1 MSRSGHDLD
10 VVTGID
16 FRRLFDESPT
26 GIAVVSCAGRCL
38 QVNRALC
45 EMLGYEEQ
53 DLLGTAFA
61 DLARP
66 DDRSPGAEP
75 TRRPG
80 RGEDH
85 RYLRKDG
92 GEIWIRVTSA
102 AICDPA
108 GEPQHLV
115 LHVED
120 ITQARAVELE
130 LARERSLLAESQRA
144 ARIGSWELDL
154 ETGVQRWSQ
163 EQFELYGVDPG
174 EAVPAL
180 DELLGWVHPDDR
192 SGVIAGLREHMAS
205 GESFTDE
212 YRVMH
217 PKLGMRVLVVRGRY
231 LQQDPGTGRPA
242 RLAGTTHDVTA
253 EREAQEQRWALAER
267 QRLLLASLPDALM
280 VLFDAELR
288 CVMLQGR
295 LLAALSIDPQRFIG
309 EPVTELLPPEQA
321 EVIVPM
327 IERAL
332 AGEAGSIES
341 PAVGGRTYLFEI
353 APYRLDDGSVAGA
366 FAVGRDI
373 TERLRAEEQLR
384 LFATIVQQS
393 ADAIIV
399 RSPEG
404 LITQW
409 NDGARRMYGYTAQEA
424 IGRSADFLVPT
435 DRDGESDQLVRKTID
450 GGGPQTVQTSRVCKD
465 GSVIEV
471 ALTLAPIVA
480 PDGSLL
486 GISGVARDITAE
498 TRAQQLLVNSE
509 RQLYDAQALAHV
521 GSWERSLSQPRAIM
535 SAELCRILGQPQGF
549 SPNTREFLELVHEDD
564 RDEVARG
571 LRAAARGES
580 RQSEYRIVRPDG
592 EVRHVHALRN
602 PRSDP
607 SGRVTH
613 LFGAVQD
620 VTERKQYEA
629 RLQRL
634 ATHDS
639 LTGLP
644 NRRTFDERI
653 VAELARAR
661 RHGRSLCLALLD
673 IDHFK
678 QINDTLGHPVGDTV
692 LASVAEIL
700 RDQVRGDELIARV
713 GGEEFAWILPDA
725 DVDGAL
731 AAVRRCLAAVAAARF
746 ELAPSVTISGG
757 ICAASDKLDVV
768 ELYRL
773 ADNALL
779 TAKQERNMVL
789 VAGGRADRGDRR
801 A

>member
-1 MSRSGHDLD
+1 MSRSGSGIES
-10 VVTGID
+10 VTAID

-26 GIAVVSCAGRCL
+26 GMAVLSRDGRWL

-45 EMLGYEEQ
+45 EMLGYLEE
-53 DLLGTAFA
+53 DLLGREFSAVA
-61 DLARP
+61 HP
-66 DDRSPGAEP
+66 DDSTQGAEL
-75 TRRPG
+75 TRRLVA
-80 RGEDH
+80 GESSGFTVDK

-92 GEIWIRVTSA
+92 GEIWIKVTSA
-102 AICDPA
+102 PIRDRT
-108 GEPQHLV
+108 GEPLHVV
-115 LHVED
+115 LHAED
-120 ITQARAVELE
+120 ITQARVVERE
-130 LARERSLLAESQRA
+130 LARERSLLVESQAA

-154 ETGVQRWSQ
+154 ETGVQRWSL
-163 EQFELYGVDPG
+163 EQFELYGVDPAG
-174 EAVPAL
+174 AVPAL
-180 DELLGWVHPDDR
+180 DELLAWVHPDDR
-192 SGVIAGLREHMAS
+192 PGVVAGLREHMAS

-217 PKLGMRVLVVRGRY
+217 PKLGTRVLVVRGRY
-231 LQQDPGTGRPA
+231 LKQDPESGRPA

-253 EREAQEQRWALAER
+253 EREAQEERWELAER
-267 QRLLLASLPDALM
+267 QRLLLASLPDALV
-280 VLFDAELR
+280 VLFDSELR

-295 LLAALSIDPQRFIG
+295 ILSALAIDARRFIG
-309 EPVTELLPPEQA
+309 APVTELLPEQA
-321 EVIVPM
+321 EIIVPL

-332 AGEAGSIES
+332 AGETGSVES
-341 PAVGGRTYLFEI
+341 PPVAGRTYLFEV
-353 APYRLDDGSVAGA
+353 APYRLDDGSIAGA

-373 TERLRAEEQLR
+373 SGRLRAEEQLR

-393 ADAIIV
+393 TDAIIV

-404 LITQW
+404 VITQW
-409 NDGARRMYGYTAQEA
+409 NDGATRIYGYTAQEA
-424 IGRSADFLVPT
+424 IGQSTNFLVPP
-435 DRDGESDQLVRKTID
+435 DRDGESDELLETAIE
-450 GGGPQTVQTSRVCKD
+450 GEGPRTVNTSRVCKD
-465 GSVIEV
+465 GSVIQV
-471 ALTLAPIVA
+471 ALTIAPIVA

-498 TRAQQLLVNSE
+498 TRAQQLLLNSE

-521 GSWERSLSQPRAIM
+521 GSWERELSAPRAVL
-535 SAELCRILGQPQGF
+535 SAELCRILGQPVGF
-549 SPNTREFLELVHEDD
+549 SPNSREFLATVHEDD
-564 RDEVARG
+564 RDQVLSG
-571 LRAAARGES
+571 LRAAREGVS
-580 RQSEYRIVRPDG
+580 GDSEYRIVRPDG
-592 EVRHVHALRN
+592 EIRYVHALRN
-602 PRSDP
+602 PRSDS

-629 RLQRL
+629 QLHRL

-653 VAELARAR
+653 AAELARAR
-661 RHGRSLCLALLD
+661 RHGRSLCLAVLD

-692 LASVAEIL
+692 LVSVAEVL
-700 RDQVRGDELIARV
+700 RDQIRGDEVIARV

-725 DVDGAL
+725 DVEGAL
-731 AAVRRCLAAVAAARF
+731 VAVRRCLDAVAAATF

-757 ICAASDKLDVV
+757 ICAATDDLDVV

-779 TAKQERNMVL
+779 TAKQKRNQVL
-789 VAGGRADRGDRR
+789 VADGS
-801 A
+801 